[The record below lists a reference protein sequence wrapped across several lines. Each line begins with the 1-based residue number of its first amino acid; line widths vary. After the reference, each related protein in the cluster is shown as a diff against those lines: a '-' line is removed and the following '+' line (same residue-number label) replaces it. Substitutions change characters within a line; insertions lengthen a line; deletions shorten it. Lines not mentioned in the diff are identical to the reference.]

1 MQMKV
6 SVTSTMFTNIT
17 YKLSNGVCE
26 FWTECSQET
35 LYLSVSGNEDSSSN
49 IVRSKIK

>member
-35 LYLSVSGNEDSSSN
+35 LYLSVTKTRAPTSYD
-49 IVRSKIK
+49 RK